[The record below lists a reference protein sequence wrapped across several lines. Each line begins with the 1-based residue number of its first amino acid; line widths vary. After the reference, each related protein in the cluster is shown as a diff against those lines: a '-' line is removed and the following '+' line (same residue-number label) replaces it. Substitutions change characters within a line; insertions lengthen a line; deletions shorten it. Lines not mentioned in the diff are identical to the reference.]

1 MGVPPN
7 HPFAVYRWTCSI
19 KKKNIKN
26 NIKKN
31 KNSYWGTTVYGNAHS
46 KHDDMSGGFKDFFY
60 IFNCRNRMMIP
71 TLFLKMG

>member
-1 MGVPPN
+1 VHPTRGIWRFPEMGVPPN

-46 KHDDMSGGFKDFFY
+46 KHDDMSGGFKDFFLH
-60 IFNCRNRMMIP
+60 IQ
-71 TLFLKMG
+71 L

>member
-1 MGVPPN
+1 MDMF
-7 HPFAVYRWTCSI
+7 H

-46 KHDDMSGGFKDFFY
+46 KHDDMSGGFKDFFLH
-60 IFNCRNRMMIP
+60 IQ
-71 TLFLKMG
+71 L